1 MRGWKYTAGAKQ
13 VMRIEEGEVMV
24 FVPFTSLPIFICFF
38 TVFPEWFK
46 LVKKTSCKE
55 GLCHSRVGVS
65 MVYRCSH
72 LIVKQILNLESV
84 TSLAM
89 VMETGSFFP
98 QNVKKRGDF
107 FDEFAFKKW
116 VLILRIVFLVLPFPS
131 IFFDTGE
138 DEVRGLPKFLFNPS
152 TVFLW

>member
-1 MRGWKYTAGAKQ
+1 M
-13 VMRIEEGEVMV
+13 
-24 FVPFTSLPIFICFF
+24 
-38 TVFPEWFK
+38 
-46 LVKKTSCKE
+46 
-55 GLCHSRVGVS
+55 
-65 MVYRCSH
+65 
-72 LIVKQILNLESV
+72 ESV

-98 QNVKKRGDF
+98 QNVKKRGDV

-152 TVFLW
+152 TAFLW